1 MFTRFFV
8 VLFCLTGIHNL
19 GLAET
24 SAPVP
29 RQKLKDDT
37 ALSAKTK
44 TFEFG
49 PFKMQAEELNIRV
62 TRRDQNMIRL
72 KGDARLICGETCL
85 SAELIDVI
93 YQDEQDMRVFLV
105 GNVHIENE
113 RDQLRM
119 TAQQA
124 RLDNKQRFLELQSR
138 ERGHVSLIRNQAQMT
153 TQIEAS
159 HLRMKYKNLH
169 TMLIQPIDNVKF
181 VVRPATAE
189 DSVKVETDQTSPFDF
204 FADIAIT
211 DIKLFSE
218 DWSVQAKKPNLLD

>member
-29 RQKLKDDT
+29 RQKLKDDA

-49 PFKMQAEELNIRV
+49 PFILQAEELDVRV
-62 TRRDQNMIRL
+62 TRDDRNSIRL
-72 KGDARLICGETCL
+72 KGDAQLICGETRL
-85 SAELIDVI
+85 SAETIEVI
-93 YQDEQDMRVFLV
+93 YRDEQDMQVYMR
-105 GNVHIENE
+105 GNVKIENE

-124 RLDNKQRFLELQSR
+124 RLENDSRDSRFLELQSR
-138 ERGHVSLIRNQAQMT
+138 ERGHVSLIRSQTPKPM
-153 TQIEAS
+153 QIEAS
-159 HLRMKYKNLH
+159 HIHMKYKNLH
-169 TMLIQPIDNVKF
+169 TMLIQPIENVKIAE
-181 VVRPATAE
+181 RPATAE
-189 DSVKVETDQTSPFDF
+189 DSVKVETDQASPFDF

-218 DWSVQAKKPNLLD
+218 D